1 MIVAILAA
9 PHEPGGHG
17 AVDELHGTVVAQ
29 EQVFGDVADR
39 GTARIGMAPDRQKQL
54 VLRR

>member
-17 AVDELHGTVVAQ
+17 AVDELNGTVVAE
-29 EQVFGDVADR
+29 EQVVGDFADR
-39 GTARIGMAPDRQKQL
+39 GTARIAMATDRQEQL